1 MAVKSNPAA
10 DNSPPF
16 AEPKGLVLD
25 SYQRRVVK
33 LALKHK
39 VLVIEKS
46 RRIGI
51 SWVLAFVACL
61 FAMPAKGAQDVYY
74 MGYAFDMTRQFI
86 DDCAAFLRAFHKLSA
101 EPYEFFEKDGDKEI
115 KTYRIDLPSG
125 KSIVALTSSPRNIRS
140 KQGLVM
146 LDEAALHDELNEVI
160 DAATPLTMLD
170 GGSLILWSTHYGIEN
185 DFNAL
190 VENIRAKRRSGHVE
204 RITFNDALDGGFF
217 KRICRIN
224 GDVWTPEAE
233 AAYEA
238 RVRLDVGEA
247 ASQELDVIP
256 SHGGGVYLARA
267 TIEAACTL
275 DHVVYRLE
283 PAKGFE
289 LKPLE
294 WRTSWMA
301 EWCETNLYDMRQR
314 LRPERLTYFGQDY
327 ARSATGDLSVI
338 ATGQYDDLATLLV
351 PFLIEMRGVPSR
363 EQLQL
368 WDYLL
373 ARCRYACGKLDAR
386 GNGQDVAEY
395 LQDHYGRD
403 AWEATMATQK
413 TYLERMPRLKARIE
427 DRTILLPKTEGVIDD
442 LRLIKLVKGIP
453 MIVDRADD
461 KSGVSKNKRHG
472 DVAVAVMN
480 LVAAADEDFSPFEY
494 ATPPAEPPA
503 AGLFGDNFA
512 STNVDDFRMDQGFY
526 AWG

>member
-1 MAVKSNPAA
+1 MPNAPDSVTA
-10 DNSPPF
+10 DGAPY
-16 AEPKGLVLD
+16 ADQKTYVLD

-33 LALKHK
+33 LAQTHK
-39 VLVIEKS
+39 VLFIEKS

-61 FAMPAKGAQDVYY
+61 FAMPEKRAENVYY

-86 DDCAAFLRAFHKLSA
+86 DDCAGFLRAFNKLSA

-115 KTYRIDLPSG
+115 KSFRIDLPSG

-140 KQGLVM
+140 KQGVVM
-146 LDEAALHDELNEVI
+146 LDEAALHDALGEVI
-160 DAATPLTMLD
+160 DAATPLTML
-170 GGSLILWSTHYGIEN
+170 GGRLIVWSTHYGVEN
-185 DFNAL
+185 DFNQII
-190 VENIRAKRRSGHVE
+190 ENIRAKKRSGYVE
-204 RITFNDALDGGFF
+204 RITFKDALEGGFY
-217 KRICRIN
+217 KRLCRIN
-224 GDVWTPEAE
+224 GWTWSPEAE

-238 RVRLDVGEA
+238 GVRLDVGDA
-247 ASQELDVIP
+247 ASQELDCIP
-256 SHGGGVYLARA
+256 SHGGGVYLSRA
-267 TIEAACTL
+267 TIEAACTAE
-275 DHVVYRLE
+275 HVVYRLE
-283 PAKGFE
+283 PPKGFE
-289 LKPLE
+289 LNSLE

-301 EWCETNLYDMRQR
+301 EWCDDNLHDMRQR

-327 ARSATGDLSVI
+327 ARSASGDLSVI
-338 ATGQYDDLATLLV
+338 APGQYDETGNLLV

-373 ARCRYACGKLDAR
+373 ARCRHACGKLDAR

-427 DRTILLPKTEGVIDD
+427 DRTIVMPKTEGVIDD
-442 LRLIKLVKGIP
+442 LRLIRLVKGIP

-461 KSGVSKNKRHG
+461 KGSGSNKRHG
-472 DVAVAVMN
+472 DTAVALMN
-480 LVAAADEDFSPFEY
+480 LVAAADEDFAPFDY
-494 ATPPAEPPA
+494 AAAAPAEAPLT
-503 AGLFGDNFA
+503 GGFGDSFGGHDT
-512 STNVDDFRMDQGFY
+512 SDYQLSEGGGQ
-526 AWG
+526 WE